1 MDTYE
6 QFINTPLLREISLL
20 KYLKHDNIISIV
32 DYHLDIKNQDVKI
45 IFEFYGLSLIS
56 LINNSNS
63 PKVIK
68 KTIVY

>member
-32 DYHLDIKNQDVKI
+32 DYHLDIKN
-45 IFEFYGLSLIS
+45 
-56 LINNSNS
+56 
-63 PKVIK
+63 
-68 KTIVY
+68 